1 MLPVLLR
8 GLHILRI
15 ARRRLSAVL
24 SGCGI
29 CAYPAGEGAQGQDKK
44 ENPGRVVGAAGIVYG
59 SHHERSQG
67 KADLCKAV
75 GDSVCLAV
83 FFSAKDGGGDKR
95 RGDGA
100 DSISQTEEEG
110 HDVEHAD
117 ILAKQDEDKGKGKGD
132 ASKSSTGHNAEPVIE
147 PSKDQLPENAKH
159 GIQGDN

>member
-1 MLPVLLR
+1 MLPALLR

-15 ARRRLSAVL
+15 VCRRLLAVL

-44 ENPGRVVGAAGIVYG
+44 ENPGCVVRAAGIIYG

-75 GDSVCLAV
+75 GDSVCLPV
-83 FFSAKDGGGDKR
+83 FFSAKDGGGNKR

-100 DSISQTEEEG
+100 DGISQAEEEG

-117 ILAKQDEDKGKGKGD
+117 ILAKQDEDKGKSKGD
-132 ASKSSTGHNAEPVIE
+132 ASKGSTGHNAEPVIE
-147 PSKDQLPENAKH
+147 PSKDQLSENANH
-159 GIQGDN
+159 GIHGDN